1 MQIKV
6 ETWVGLFVL
15 AALSV
20 LAYMGFQI
28 GAFRFD
34 KMNYTSYVMT
44 FKDVSGLSRKAGVK
58 IAGVKVGWVDKIDL
72 LSDGDPHAEVAAMI
86 HRDYILHTDAYAVV
100 RQDGLLGPKFLEI
113 IPGDPLLPQ
122 LKPGQPLGRP
132 SVEPVSIDEILQ
144 QVKTISSNIEN
155 VTTSLDAALG
165 GVAGR
170 EQLQSIVTNVSNA
183 AERISSFAD
192 VIDRSFVN
200 NEDNLQSFLE
210 IGGNVS
216 RLSRQLET
224 DVFPVF
230 RDGVE
235 KISDSLEDATLQARD
250 SFKNINSIAE
260 KIDEGRGVIGKLVND
275 DETWRDLKIAAQG
288 LRNYF
293 AKTDMLQLVFDS
305 HFESMHRPA
314 ENYAYED
321 SKGYFDIKLFPTE
334 DHFYLVQ
341 IATSERGFITR
352 KEKEKRYADQCGDL
366 INPYQKFDPATQL
379 GEYGLFKYA
388 YRRQKETFH
397 RNTFKV
403 GLQVG
408 KMFNWIAM
416 RFGLFDGWS
425 AGAAIDID
433 IPFESDRFRWL
444 MSFEGYDFHGW
455 NRMDDR
461 RPHLKWI
468 NKVYFMRNFYT
479 CFGADDFISKKNAN
493 VFFGA
498 GIRFGDDDVKYLLPS
513 LSGAGGFM
521 QQ

>member
-1 MQIKV
+1 
-6 ETWVGLFVL
+6 
-15 AALSV
+15 
-20 LAYMGFQI
+20 MGFQI
-28 GAFRFD
+28 GALRFD
-34 KMNYTSYVMT
+34 TAQYRSYTMT
-44 FKDVSGLSRKAGVK
+44 FKDVSGLSGKAIVK
-58 IAGVKVGWVDKIDL
+58 IAGVKVGRVEEIDL
-72 LSDGDPHAEVAAMI
+72 ISDGDPRAEVKVMI
-86 HRDYILHTDAYAVV
+86 HKDYKLHTDAYGKVM
-100 RQDGLLGPKFLEI
+100 QDGLLGPKYLEI
-113 IPGDPLLPQ
+113 IPGDPLLP
-122 LKPGQPLGRP
+122 LLSPGQALSKP
-132 SVEPVSIDEILQ
+132 SVAPVSVDEILH
-144 QVKTISSNIEN
+144 QVKKISSNVES
-155 VTTSLDAALG
+155 VTASFKQALG
-165 GVAGR
+165 SYEGAQNL
-170 EQLQSIVTNVSNA
+170 ESIVTNIASA
-183 AERISSFAD
+183 ADKIASFSD
-192 VIDRSFVN
+192 LVDRAFTR
-200 NEDNLQSFLE
+200 NEDNIQSFME
-210 IGGNVS
+210 IGSTIRRVADH
-216 RLSRQLET
+216 LET
-224 DVFPVF
+224 KIIPTV
-230 RDGVE
+230 RDSVE

>member
-15 AALSV
+15 AACGV
-20 LAYMGFQI
+20 LIYMGFQI
-28 GAFRFD
+28 GSLRFD
-34 KMNYTSYVMT
+34 TNDYGSYTMT
-44 FKDVSGLSRKAGVK
+44 FKDVSGLSRKGKAK
-58 IAGVKVGWVDKIDL
+58 IAGVEVGWIEDIEL
-72 LSDGDPHAEVAAMI
+72 IGNGDAHAQVNVMV
-86 HRDYILHTDAYAVV
+86 HKDYKLHSDAYAKVM
-100 RQDGLLGPKFLEI
+100 QDGLLGPKYLEI
-113 IPGDPLLPQ
+113 IPGDPLLPLLAPGEQ
-122 LKPGQPLGRP
+122 LSKP
-132 SVEPVSIDEILQ
+132 SVAPVSVDEILH
-144 QVKTISSNIEN
+144 QVKKISTNIES
-155 VTTSLDAALG
+155 VTSSFKEALG
-165 GVAGR
+165 GYEGAR
-170 EQLQSIVTNVSNA
+170 NLESIVSNISVA
-183 AERISSFAD
+183 AEKIASFSEHVERTFARND
-192 VIDRSFVN
+192 
-200 NEDNLQSFLE
+200 DNIQSFME
-210 IGGNVS
+210 IGTTV
-216 RLSRQLET
+216 RKLSDHLET
-224 DVFPVF
+224 SILPAIKNNL
-230 RDGVE
+230 E
-235 KISDSLEDATLQARD
+235 KMSDSWEDATLQARD
-250 SFKNINSIAE
+250 SFKNINSVAE
-260 KIDEGRGVIGKLVND
+260 KIDEGKGVIGKLVND

-321 SKGYFDIKLFPTE
+321 SKGYFDIRLFPTE

-352 KEKEKRYADQCGDL
+352 KEQEKRFADQCNNL
-366 INPYQKFDPATQL
+366 INPYQRFDPESQV

-433 IPFESDRFRWL
+433 IPFDTDRFRWL

-455 NRMDDR
+455 NRLDDR

-513 LSGAGGFM
+513 LGGGTSFM
-521 QQ
+521 KQ